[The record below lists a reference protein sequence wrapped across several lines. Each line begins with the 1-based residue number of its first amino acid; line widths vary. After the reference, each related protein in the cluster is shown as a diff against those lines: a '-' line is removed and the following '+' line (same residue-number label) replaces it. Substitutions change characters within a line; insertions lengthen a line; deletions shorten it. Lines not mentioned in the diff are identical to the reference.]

1 MLITA
6 NVKRPQL
13 HKKNCWI
20 NFRGEGQH
28 GNRTLLWKGMKV
40 FEFSIEKGSDG
51 DFAEAKNHNMD
62 YHVLLDKGQLC
73 FNKPFLQ

>member
-1 MLITA
+1 
-6 NVKRPQL
+6 
-13 HKKNCWI
+13 
-20 NFRGEGQH
+20 
-28 GNRTLLWKGMKV
+28 MKV